1 VTKRHDGFCAAPF
14 VANAIDVD
22 LVGRQMIVEAPIA
35 LHGLI
40 FVTAEAA

>member
-1 VTKRHDGFCAAPF
+1 MRHDGFCAAPL

-22 LVGRQMIVEAPIA
+22 LVGQQRIVGAPVA
-35 LHGLI
+35 LHGFI